1 MSEAANEYVVA
12 TDVGGTC
19 TDTVVF
25 AVGEPIQLG
34 KALSTPP
41 NFADGVMASIA
52 SAAHAMDLSTTDLL
66 AATRLFI
73 HGTTVIDNAILT
85 RQGPRTGLIT
95 TEGFEDTLL
104 ATRGPYGRWAGL
116 SEEGIKH
123 PIATDRAEPLVDYS
137 LIRGVPE
144 RIDYKGAVIRPLDE
158 EEAERAVRYL
168 VNDKGVEAIA
178 ICFLWSFKNADH
190 ERRVAEIV
198 QRVAHDTFVTVSSA
212 VAPIPGEY
220 ERTSTTVIN
229 AFGGRI
235 AHGYLTDMKRLLA
248 GCGYDGPLL
257 VMQGYGGLLPA
268 EEAVNRSVGMIECGP
283 AAGVLGSKY
292 LGQLMGDLD
301 VIATDMGGTTF
312 KAAVIEDGQL
322 EYARNPILGRFH
334 YIAPK
339 IEVVSIGAGGGSI
352 VSLDPRTGAPRIGPR
367 SAGADPG
374 PICYGRSGTEP
385 TLTDVLLLI
394 GYLDPDIF
402 LGGTMTLDVDT
413 TRDIFTR
420 TIAEPMG
427 MEPDAAA
434 IGIYRIAVAQ
444 STDLVREV
452 TIERG
457 VDPREFVLH
466 AFGGTCPLVCALFG
480 EELGVKRIV
489 VPYAAAVNCAF
500 GLVSADIVHEYTDA
514 VRLRPPFDPDELT
527 GIFAR
532 METRATEQ
540 LQLEGI
546 DERRMRLER
555 SVDLRF
561 ARQVHEVTTP
571 VRDSGPLDDSAIE
584 RLIGHFESLYERKF
598 GKGSSYR
605 GAGVEMTLI
614 RLTARGFI
622 TPPAIEKVPQGTLDA
637 SAAKTG
643 TRDVFV
649 DASDGFAPADIYDF
663 TRLAPG
669 NVLTGP
675 AVIHTPITT
684 IVVQQDQTG
693 HVDEY
698 RNLIIEFA

>member
-1 MSEAANEYVVA
+1 
-12 TDVGGTC
+12 
-19 TDTVVF
+19 
-25 AVGEPIQLG
+25 
-34 KALSTPP
+34 
-41 NFADGVMASIA
+41 
-52 SAAHAMDLSTTDLL
+52 
-66 AATRLFI
+66 
-73 HGTTVIDNAILT
+73 
-85 RQGPRTGLIT
+85 
-95 TEGFEDTLL
+95 
-104 ATRGPYGRWAGL
+104 
-116 SEEGIKH
+116 
-123 PIATDRAEPLVDYS
+123 
-137 LIRGVPE
+137 
-144 RIDYKGAVIRPLDE
+144 
-158 EEAERAVRYL
+158 
-168 VNDKGVEAIA
+168 
-178 ICFLWSFKNADH
+178 
-190 ERRVAEIV
+190 
-198 QRVAHDTFVTVSSA
+198 
-212 VAPIPGEY
+212 
-220 ERTSTTVIN
+220 
-229 AFGGRI
+229 
-235 AHGYLTDMKRLLA
+235 
-248 GCGYDGPLL
+248 
-257 VMQGYGGLLPA
+257 MQGYGGLLPA

-374 PICYGRSGTEP
+374 PICYGRGGTEP

-402 LGGTMTLDVDT
+402 LSGTMTLDVDT
-413 TRDIFTR
+413 ARDIFTR

-427 MEPDAAA
+427 MEADAAA

-500 GLVSADIVHEYTDA
+500 GLVSADIVHEYTNA

-584 RLIGHFESLYERKF
+584 RLIGDFEALYERKF
-598 GKGSSYR
+598 GRGSSYR

-622 TPPAIEKVPQGTLDA
+622 TPPVIEKAPQGTLDA

-663 TRLAPG
+663 TRLAAG

-684 IVVQQDQTG
+684 IVVQQNQIG